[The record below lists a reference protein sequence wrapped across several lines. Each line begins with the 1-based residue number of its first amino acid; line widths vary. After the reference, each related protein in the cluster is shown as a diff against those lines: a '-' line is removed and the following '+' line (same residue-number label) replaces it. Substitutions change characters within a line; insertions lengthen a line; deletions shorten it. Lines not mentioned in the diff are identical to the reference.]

1 MLKNCRLIRISL
13 CYLKVGVRFNRTGM
27 MMGMISGND
36 HQDKHA
42 FIETLLLWA
51 SDLYTHVK
59 NGAAEFIGTLSL
71 ILD

>member
-1 MLKNCRLIRISL
+1 
-13 CYLKVGVRFNRTGM
+13 M